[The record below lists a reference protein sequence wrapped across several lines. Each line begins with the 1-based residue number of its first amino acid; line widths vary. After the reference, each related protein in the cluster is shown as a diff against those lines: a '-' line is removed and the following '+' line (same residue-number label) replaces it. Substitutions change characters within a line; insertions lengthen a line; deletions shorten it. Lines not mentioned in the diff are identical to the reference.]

1 MCKTLIKFR
10 LNFCINRKE
19 IMLML
24 MPALTTPNK
33 VPIEELNL
41 AANRIPD
48 TDWAGE
54 LVAKIIVK
62 HSEHRDQIFWK
73 YGLRNDEPP
82 FESITGIKKFDL
94 SFNKLGP
101 KVLQ

>member
-1 MCKTLIKFR
+1 MCKTLTKFR

-19 IMLML
+19 VLMQL
-24 MPALTTPNK
+24 MPALTTPGK

-48 TDWAGE
+48 SEWAGE
-54 LVAKIIVK
+54 IISKIIVK
-62 HSEHRDQIFWK
+62 HCEHRDQIFWK

-82 FESITGIKKFDL
+82 FEAITGIKRFDL
-94 SFNKLGP
+94 SYNKLGEN
-101 KVLQ
+101 VLH